1 MEKNSIYWVGMDV
14 HAAKINVAVFRDNN
28 EIQPYEQY
36 ESQTDERSKGRLVK
50 RLKDLPGEVRCVYEA
65 GPCGYDFQR
74 YLSEKG
80 IKCEIAAPSLIPT
93 RAGDRV
99 KTDRRDAR
107 KLGRLYRS
115 GELTAIHIP
124 SREQEAIR
132 DLVRVREDAVED
144 RERKRHQLSKFLLRH
159 GHRYIGGKQW
169 THGHVKWMKTIHFD
183 DDSLQMVLDEYLL
196 TQTQAE
202 DRVERLTQ
210 AVEEKAK
217 APEYKRCVA
226 ALMTLRGVQVV
237 TAMTIVSEIGDL
249 RRFGSAKEFMSALGL
264 VPSEHSS
271 GDSIHRGS
279 ITKTGNAHVRRVIV
293 ESAWHYRHRPM
304 VGQRIKARRTGQPLE
319 VLQVAQKA
327 DIRLNRK
334 FRKLVERGKRTT
346 IAAVATARELAGFI
360 WAIGQKVHA

>member
-1 MEKNSIYWVGMDV
+1 MK
-14 HAAKINVAVFRDNN
+14 A
-28 EIQPYEQY
+28 
-36 ESQTDERSKGRLVK
+36 
-50 RLKDLPGEVRCVYEA
+50 
-65 GPCGYDFQR
+65 
-74 YLSEKG
+74 
-80 IKCEIAAPSLIPT
+80 
-93 RAGDRV
+93 
-99 KTDRRDAR
+99 
-107 KLGRLYRS
+107 
-115 GELTAIHIP
+115 
-124 SREQEAIR
+124 
-132 DLVRVREDAVED
+132 
-144 RERKRHQLSKFLLRH
+144 LR
-159 GHRYIGGKQW
+159 
-169 THGHVKWMKTIHFD
+169 FD

-217 APEYKRCVA
+217 APEYKQCVA

-271 GDSIHRGS
+271 GESIHRGS
-279 ITKTGNAHVRRVIV
+279 ITKTGNAHVRRVMV

-304 VGQRIKARRTGQPLE
+304 VGQRIKARRAGQPLE

-346 IAAVATARELAGFI
+346 IAAAATARELAGFI
-360 WAIGQKVHA
+360 WAIGQLVHA